1 MRRSILLFLFACISI
16 SSSAQDIRFDTL
28 ATRPVGPG
36 VIHTYIEAP
45 AIPWTINVLEID
57 LTNPFIEIETA
68 KAHNL
73 LAGGNEETSS
83 MAARHDAPGHRVA
96 GAVNGDFYA
105 GGGRPINTQVL
116 GGEVL
121 QPEAS
126 GRTALGV
133 DVADRPMMEI
143 AELEASLILSDTAVV
158 IHDVNGTR
166 DADELVLYNQYR
178 GATTGTNE
186 FGTELHVRPVD
197 PWLANDTLRL
207 VVEEKNVG
215 AGSMTI
221 PDGDAVLSGH
231 GAAAAVLTERVE
243 VGDTVRAYLGL
254 HPGLEDLAEL
264 VGGGPFL
271 VQNGV
276 SSVGPRGDAAD
287 RHPRT
292 AAGFSADS
300 TRLYLITVDGR
311 QTTSA
316 GITLPELAYFMTQI
330 GVETGMN
337 LDGGGSTT
345 MVVREEIVNSPSDGR
360 ERPIS
365 NSLLVISTA
374 PQGDLSSVFAFPDQV
389 RVFMGESTSFRVY
402 GADDYFGPVQLDTSL
417 IEFTAD
423 PAIGSID
430 DKGVFTAGTDS
441 AAGYVYVRYGDL
453 VDSASVFVKTI
464 GSFEL
469 TPINVL
475 TDTSHVVSFSVRS
488 FDVDGLEQDV
498 SPTAFT
504 WSSTNPDVG
513 VVNESG
519 EFRGLSS
526 GTTEVVAEHR
536 HLRQTATVTVD
547 IQSGVTVVSS
557 MEDPANWV
565 LDGLNVDM
573 SQTSLSLTTKEHVEG
588 EGALRIDYSF
598 TYDRALSNEI
608 HLETDLTIAGVP
620 DSLILDVR
628 SDGPRHRVYFDVED
642 AQGSPFQ
649 LFAAA
654 YADDTTRFAPQPGAF
669 DRAQPQ
675 SATAITLYYPV
686 TLKRIILRL
695 ASDRVHG
702 ETYAG
707 TLYLDH
713 LRVSYPAEGTAIE
726 TGPELPAAARL
737 MANFPN
743 PFAQSTVIAYELD
756 EARDVELSVYD
767 VLGRRV
773 RVLDS
778 GLRGAGRH
786 EVKFEPGS
794 LSSGVYFYRL
804 RTPTHTISRKMLI
817 SR

>member
-1 MRRSILLFLFACISI
+1 MRQFILLSCFLCISV

-45 AIPWTINVLEID
+45 ALPWTINVLEID

-68 KAHNL
+68 KAHDL
-73 LAGGNEETSS
+73 LAGGYEETSS
-83 MAARHDAPGHRVA
+83 MAARRDAPGHRVV
-96 GAVNGDFYA
+96 GAVNGDFY
-105 GGGRPINTQVL
+105 GGAGRPINTQVL
-116 GGEVL
+116 GGEIL

-126 GRTALGV
+126 GRTALGF
-133 DVADRPMMEI
+133 DIDYRPMMEI
-143 AELEASLILSDTAVV
+143 AELEASLFLSDTALVV
-158 IHDVNGTR
+158 HDVNGTR
-166 DADELVLYNQYR
+166 DTDELVLYNRYR

-186 FGTELHVRPVD
+186 FGTELRVRPLD

-207 VVEEKNVG
+207 VIEEKGVG
-215 AGSMTI
+215 AGSMAI

-254 HPGLEDLAEL
+254 HPGLENLAEL

-276 SSVGPRGDAAD
+276 SSVGPRGDAED

-311 QTTSA
+311 QTTSV
-316 GITLPELAYFMTQI
+316 GITLPELAYFMTRLGIQ
-330 GVETGMN
+330 TGMN

-345 MVVREEIVNSPSDGR
+345 MVVRDEIVNSPSGGS
-360 ERPIS
+360 ERAIS

-374 PQGDLSSVFAFPDQV
+374 PEGELSRLFAFPDQV
-389 RVFMGESTSFRVY
+389 RVFMGESTSFTAY

-417 IEFTAD
+417 IEFSAD
-423 PAIGSID
+423 AAIGAID
-430 DKGVFTAGTDS
+430 DEGVFTAGTDS
-441 AAGYVYVRYGDL
+441 AEGYVYVEYGNL
-453 VDSASVFVKTI
+453 ADSAHVFVKTI

-469 TPINVL
+469 TPTDVL
-475 TDTSHVVSFSVRS
+475 TDTSHVVTFSARA

-498 SPTAFT
+498 SPTVFT
-504 WSSTNPDVG
+504 WSSTNPEVG

-547 IQSGVTVVSS
+547 IQSGVNVVSS
-557 MEDPANWV
+557 MEDLGSWT
-565 LDGLNVDM
+565 LDGQAMDM
-573 SQTSLSLTTKEHVEG
+573 SQTNLSLTTEEHVEG

-608 HLETDLTIAGVP
+608 YLETGLPLAGVP
-620 DSLILDVR
+620 DSLIVDVK
-628 SDGPRHRVYFDVED
+628 SDGARHRVYFDVED
-642 AQGSPFQ
+642 AQGSPFE

-654 YADDTTRFAPQPGAF
+654 YADDTTQFKPQPAAF

-675 SATAITLYYPV
+675 SPTALTLYYPV

-702 ETYAG
+702 ETYSG
-707 TLYLDH
+707 TLFLDH
-713 LRVSYPAEGTAIE
+713 LRVSYPAEGTAVE

-737 MANFPN
+737 LANFPN
-743 PFAQSTVIAYELD
+743 PFSRSTTIAYELD
-756 EARDVELSVYD
+756 EARDVELTVYD

-773 RVLDS
+773 RVLES
-778 GLRGAGRH
+778 GLKGPGRH
-786 EVKFEPGS
+786 EVMFEPGT

-804 RTPTHTISRKMLI
+804 QTPRNTISRKMLI
-817 SR
+817 TR